1 MRAYKVK
8 HKWIGTRFVGS
19 EAEAR
24 TVRGEMFENAPK
36 GVLKK
41 EITIDMVEIPTTKSE
56 LIGWLNTNLG
66 A

>member
-8 HKWIGTRFVGS
+8 HNAIGTRFASS

-24 TVRGEMFENAPK
+24 STRVAMFENAPK

-56 LIGWLNTNLG
+56 LLAWLNQNFG